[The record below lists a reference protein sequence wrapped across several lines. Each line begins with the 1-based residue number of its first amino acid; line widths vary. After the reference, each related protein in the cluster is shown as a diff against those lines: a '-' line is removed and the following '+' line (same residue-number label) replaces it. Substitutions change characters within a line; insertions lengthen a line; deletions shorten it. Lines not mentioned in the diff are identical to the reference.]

1 MADWL
6 REQIVAFTK
15 WWPENTFFNQDFM
28 VQSLL
33 AIILVSLLCGAVG
46 ALVVGNRMAFF
57 SDALAHCAFAGVAL
71 GVLVGLI
78 LGAQGEEFRD
88 KITMIMIVF
97 GIMIGLSIAFVQE
110 KTGLPSD
117 TVIGVFFAGALG
129 LGGMFQRIANRR
141 FLINLESFLFG
152 NPLSV
157 TTTELLVLAGL
168 VLLTL
173 PLLAWM
179 YNSLLFA
186 TFNPSLARSRRVP
199 VRLCNYLFVVLLGL
213 IVNLC
218 LNIVGTL
225 LINALLIVP
234 AAAAS
239 NLCRNMRQLFWW
251 SIGLCLFSG
260 VAGQILCWE
269 INCRTR
275 NENLHMGIGGSIVVL
290 SVIIFLLSALLGPW
304 WRERSQKVSQPS

>member
-1 MADWL
+1 MAAWL

-15 WWPENTFFNQDFM
+15 WWPENTFLSQDFM

-88 KITMIMIVF
+88 QITMIMIIF

-260 VAGQILCWE
+260 VAGQVLCWE

-304 WRERSQKVSQPS
+304 WRERSPKVSQPS